1 MGPDPRHSLSW
12 RLRVALRRLENRVGY
27 VLRSPFVYRN
37 WWAIA
42 LPKLG
47 VDTTLE
53 LRTGTRYRVRA
64 GMLDLAAVNEAA
76 FDDPY
81 LRSNY
86 VTISSDAVVV
96 DVGANIGD
104 FAVRAARLCPLGR
117 VIAVEPM
124 PLYGGMIATQA
135 KLNGLGNITW
145 VSAALSGENGETT
158 VGAIGSAYAVHGT
171 PDQPVRLMTLER
183 LVQEHGLARIDL
195 LKLDCEGA
203 EWEILPAADLVLPL
217 VRQISMEYHCL
228 HGWTPQKLAGW
239 LRVRGFDV
247 EHTPGHAN
255 GLLWARRP
263 ALTPPFVR

>member
-1 MGPDPRHSLSW
+1 MGPNPRHPLGW
-12 RLRVALRRLENRVGY
+12 RLRVAATRLQNRIGY
-27 VLRSPFVYRN
+27 ALRSPFVYRN
-37 WWAIA
+37 WWAMA

-47 VDTTLE
+47 VHTILE
-53 LRTGTRYRVRA
+53 LRSGARYMVRPGT
-64 GMLDLAAVNEAA
+64 MDLAAVNETA
-76 FDDPY
+76 FHDPY

-86 VTISSDAVVV
+86 VTISPDATVI

-124 PLYGGMIATQA
+124 PLYGGMIETQA
-135 KLNGLGNITW
+135 KLNDLRNITW

-158 VGAIGSAYAVHGT
+158 IGAIGSAYAAHGT
-171 PDQPVRLMTLER
+171 PDQAVRVITLER
-183 LVQEHGLARIDL
+183 LVQEQGLARIDL

-203 EWEILPAADLVLPL
+203 EWQILPAADPVLPL

-228 HGWTPQKLAGW
+228 HGWTPERLAGW
-239 LRVRGFDV
+239 LQDRGFEV
-247 EHTPGHAN
+247 EHTPGSAI

-263 ALTPPFVR
+263 VR